1 VLIKLNAKKKALRH
15 CKGRWVFPEDLEEA
29 AEMLAGK

>member
-1 VLIKLNAKKKALRH
+1 
-15 CKGRWVFPEDLEEA
+15 VFPEDLDPSLRGIGKVYPLGLEEA